1 MKVFVRFILKKI
13 RPEKVIS
20 NDLYVSD
27 LLQTCV
33 YYAFCLFRGAL
44 ARLFGLKCRVLLLG
58 KSVRIS
64 FKKNI
69 SIGNKVFIGDF
80 CNLSGLSIGGLV
92 IGDHT
97 SISSFCRI
105 VCSTDIS
112 SPGIGITIGRNVGI
126 GEFSSLG
133 GSGGLYIGDN
143 TIIAQ
148 YFSAH
153 PENHM
158 FDDINKPIRFQGAK
172 RDPIKIGSGC
182 WIGAKVTVL
191 AGVTIGNN
199 CVIGAGAVVTT
210 DIPDYTIA
218 VGNPARVVKHLVKG
232 TKIEQ

>member
-1 MKVFVRFILKKI
+1 MRSIV
-13 RPEKVIS
+13 
-20 NDLYVSD
+20 D
-27 LLQTCV
+27 LLLRIVRPGKKLSSDVSSVDLFLLCI
-33 YYAFCLFRGAL
+33 YYLTSLLRGAL
-44 ARLFGLKCRVLLLG
+44 AKLFGLNCSLLFLG
-58 KSVRIS
+58 KSVRLS
-64 FKKNI
+64 FKSKI
-69 SIGNKVFIGDF
+69 SIGNKVLIGDY
-80 CNLSGLSIGGLV
+80 CHLSGLSKNGLLIGEN
-92 IGDHT
+92 T
-97 SISSFCRI
+97 SISNHCRI
-105 VCSTDIS
+105 VCSTNMED
-112 SPGIGITIGRNVGI
+112 PGVGIKIGDNVGI

-153 PENHM
+153 PENHI
-158 FDDINKPIRFQGAK
+158 FDDINEPIRFQGAK
-172 RDPIKIGSGC
+172 RDPIVIGSGC